1 MKTTLKENLTN
12 RVRKLTKPVNSA
24 QALQPFFEAVS
35 NAIMAIDDRSEGAT
49 SAVPGRVN
57 IEITNL
63 GADDVEIAIQD
74 NGIGLDA
81 ERYEAFCTVDTGYK
95 SERGGKGVGRLY
107 WLDAFREVSVESRY
121 EEDGS
126 IKTRAIQFRLRDQD
140 QIVDIDPFE
149 QWSDGEIGTIVR
161 FRGLRQGAYLAKFPK
176 QADALKNYLAAEF
189 IADFLAG
196 GGPQVRLQLVTKAR
210 GRSEFIYHGEI
221 RDLVVDGPTQLSA
234 FEVDETGAFEVKGYL
249 CDGKA
254 SRGLNGKHQVHLI
267 GNGRTIESRK
277 VDDLLGISDLKHEDK
292 DQLALHLIVSG
303 EFLDDRI
310 AESRT
315 AFSIPE
321 SVLQS
326 IVKSAVSVGKGELIA
341 DQIAEFDQ
349 ARRAAFDQFLTNQ
362 PIFSLG
368 NPDEL
373 FNSIPTAATD
383 DEAFVRHLAVP
394 RMRAEKN
401 REQRLRELVGAVV
414 SGDKVPEDFPEI
426 VRKAAEGIHQNEL
439 SSLAHHAARRR
450 VVLDLL
456 DALIRRVR
464 ADADRDDRYHLE
476 KTLHSLLAPMRVVST
491 DPKHLEGSAHDLWI
505 IDERLAFASGFA
517 SDRPLRD
524 FVVDNSDNDRP
535 DLVIWDT
542 QFGLGAVSSQGGDG
556 AVDDVEPLSKVF
568 VVELKHPGRRTYKP
582 EERIEDQVTK
592 YVRALKNGDIEGF
605 GRRNI
610 KVTSDCQFHCFVVAD
625 FEGNLRDQVA
635 SWDYIYNRRGRRRQ
649 LGGEFSN
656 VVIEAVEWD
665 FVLSTAR
672 ETNRALL
679 DAAGMQGHG
688 LTDFAKAADAAPE
701 IENAAEQPRDEV
713 GEQVLL
719 SPEEPAQSGPPAV

>member
-1 MKTTLKENLTN
+1 MTTLKENLTN
-12 RVRKLTKPVNSA
+12 RIKKLTKPVNSA

-35 NAIMAIDDRSEGAT
+35 NAIMAIDDRTEGSRA
-49 SAVPGRVN
+49 AIDGRVA
-57 IEITNL
+57 IEISNL
-63 GADDVEIAIQD
+63 GSDDVEISIRD

-81 ERYEAFCTVDTGYK
+81 MRYDAFCTVDTEYK

-107 WLDAFREVSVESRY
+107 WLDAFRQVTVESRY
-121 EEDGS
+121 EESGQ
-126 IKTRAIQFRLRDQD
+126 IKTRAIQFRLSDRDQ
-140 QIVDIDPFE
+140 ILDIAPTE
-149 QWSDGEIGTIVR
+149 AWNHERTGTVVR
-161 FRGLRQGAYLAKFPK
+161 FRGLRQGAYLEKFPK
-176 QADALKNYLAAEF
+176 QSDALKNYLAAEF

-196 GGPQVRLQLVTKAR
+196 GGPEIQLRTVTRAGSK
-210 GRSEFIYHGEI
+210 SDVTYPGEI
-221 RDLVVDGPTQLSA
+221 RELVVQGPTKLSE
-234 FEVDETGAFEVKGYL
+234 FEADEAGTFKVVGYL

-254 SRGLNGKHQVHLI
+254 SRGLNGKHQVHLL

-277 VDDLLGISDLKHEDK
+277 VDDLLGIGDLKFEDK

-321 SVLQS
+321 GVLQS
-326 IVKSAVSVGKGELIA
+326 IVKGAVSVARQELIG

-349 ARRAAFDQFLTNQ
+349 ARRAAFNLFLTNQ
-362 PIFSLG
+362 PIFALG

-373 FNSIPTAATD
+373 FKTLPMAATG

-401 REQRLRELVGAVV
+401 REQRLRDLVGAVV
-414 SGDKVPEDFPEI
+414 SGEKVPEDFPEL
-426 VRKAAEGIHQNEL
+426 VKKAAEGIHQNER

-464 ADADRDDRYHLE
+464 ENPDRADKYHLE
-476 KTLHSLLAPMRVVST
+476 KTLHSLLAPMRVIST
-491 DPKHLEGSAHDLWI
+491 EPSALERSAHDLWI
-505 IDERLAFASGFA
+505 LDERLAFTSAFA

-524 FVVDNSDNDRP
+524 FVVGSSEDDRP

-542 QFGLGAVSSQGGDG
+542 QFGLGAVSSQGGVD
-556 AVDDVEPLSKVF
+556 AVDDIEPLSKVF
-568 VVELKHPGRRTYKP
+568 IVELKHPGRTDYKP

-592 YVRALKNGDIEGF
+592 YVRALKRGEIEGF

-610 KVTSDCQFHCFVVAD
+610 KVTADCQFHCIVVAD
-625 FEGNLRDQVA
+625 FTGRLADQV
-635 SWDYIYNRRGRRRQ
+635 SGWDHIYNKRGRRRQ
-649 LGGEFSN
+649 LGGEFST
-656 VVIEAVEWD
+656 VVMEAVEWD
-665 FVLSTAR
+665 YVLSTAR
-672 ETNRALL
+672 DTNRALL
-679 DAAGMQGHG
+679 DAAGLQGHG
-688 LTDFAKAADAAPE
+688 LTDFVKEAQ
-701 IENAAEQPRDEV
+701 N
-713 GEQVLL
+713 
-719 SPEEPAQSGPPAV
+719 SEPADDDSDAVAREDATPEPVK